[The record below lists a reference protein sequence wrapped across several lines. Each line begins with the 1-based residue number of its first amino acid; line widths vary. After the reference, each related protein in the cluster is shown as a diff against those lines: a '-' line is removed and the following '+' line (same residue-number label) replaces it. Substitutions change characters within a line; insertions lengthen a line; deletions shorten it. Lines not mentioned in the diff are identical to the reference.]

1 MTTFW
6 FLAGFLLLIV
16 WLFTVVDLVRRHL
29 GAKQTAAW
37 LLIVTILPFAGAI
50 AYWAMRKPSQEEFTD
65 TAEAQQALREEAR
78 RRPVSGV

>member
-16 WLFTVVDLVRRHL
+16 WIITVIDVVRRHL
-29 GAKQTAAW
+29 GAQKTAAW
-37 LLIVTILPFAGAI
+37 LLLVTILPFIGAAI
-50 AYWAMRKPSQEEFTD
+50 YWAMRKPSQEEFIE
-65 TAEAQQALREEAR
+65 TAEAQEALREDAR